1 MLPLYQVNNTS
12 IVNFQKNKWIF
23 QLNKKD
29 IAYWS
34 GSMINIK
41 ISTNINDILYKYFI
55 DYKFQKLQI
64 LQQLYGNKFFK
75 HIWEKLWKL
84 TLVVLKLDYSVIAMS
99 LDEMAAILQMIFS
112 NAFPCM
118 KMYEFFY

>member
-1 MLPLYQVNNTS
+1 
-12 IVNFQKNKWIF
+12 
-23 QLNKKD
+23 
-29 IAYWS
+29 
-34 GSMINIK
+34 MINIK

-75 HIWEKLWKL
+75 YIWEKPWKL
-84 TLVVLKLDYSVIAMS
+84 TLVVLKLDYSGIAMS

-112 NAFPCM
+112 NAFSCM
-118 KMYEFFY
+118 KMYTFFIKTSLKFIDAYMRHLASMS